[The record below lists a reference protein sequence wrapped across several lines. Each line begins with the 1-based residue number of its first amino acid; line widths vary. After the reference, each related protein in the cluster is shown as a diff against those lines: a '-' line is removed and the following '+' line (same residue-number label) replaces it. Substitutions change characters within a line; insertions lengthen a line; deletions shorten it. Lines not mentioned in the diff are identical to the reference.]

1 MGTQGKCTKPNFACF
16 ICDGSHF
23 TKECPKREKLNAI
36 WVRDSNKD
44 EQAVMHINPM
54 RVLNCLVAESGDAA
68 AETSLVD

>member
-36 WVRDSNKD
+36 
-44 EQAVMHINPM
+44 
-54 RVLNCLVAESGDAA
+54 
-68 AETSLVD
+68 